1 MLYDLESH
9 AKDGRC
15 GLYRNEDI
23 RQFVGKLIEK
33 QTLIEFEIRYPH
45 IRAIDLKTCLMRQ
58 SVQVMLFQAC
68 LSLTSHHLTPHHI
81 AANMNRLPHVIAT
94 CVVVFMSMTHDVT
107 PKLTQLR
114 SNFTFR

>member
-23 RQFVGKLIEK
+23 RRFVGKLIEK

-68 LSLTSHHLTPHHI
+68 LPLTPHHI
-81 AANMNRLPHVIAT
+81 AANMNRLPVVIAT
-94 CVVVFMSMTHDVT
+94 SVVVFMSMTHDVT